1 MYNIKFSSP
10 SVISSSYNS
19 TEIRLMLLLMII
31 YISTRKH
38 KYVSYL
44 KVSYIFSNIS
54 KDDYSDRELKNF
66 IPVWEPEDIRLPLID
81 GVNNGLWEMGVQ
93 QSKMS
98 FFANKLTEEIYNEI
112 LENDAFATTREKI
125 IELSS
130 VSNAKLS
137 RYKLVW

>member
-1 MYNIKFSSP
+1 MYNINFSSP

-44 KVSYIFSNIS
+44 KVCYIFSNLS
-54 KDDYSDRELKNF
+54 KDDYNDRKLKDF

-81 GVNNGLWEMGVQ
+81 GVNNGLWEMDVQ

-98 FFANKLTEEIYNEI
+98 FFSNKLTEEIYNEI

-125 IELSS
+125 LELSS

>member
-10 SVISSSYNS
+10 SIISSSHNS

-31 YISTRKH
+31 YISTRKN

-44 KVSYIFSNIS
+44 KVCYIFSNLS
-54 KDDYSDRELKNF
+54 KDDHNDKNLKSF
-66 IPVWEPEDIRLPLID
+66 ISVWDPEDIRLPLID
-81 GVNNGLWEMGVQ
+81 GVNNGLWEMGIQ
-93 QSKMS
+93 KSKMS
-98 FFANKLTEEIYNEI
+98 FFSNNLTEEIFNDI
-112 LENDAFATTREKI
+112 LENDAFSTTREKI
-125 IELSS
+125 LELSS

>member
-1 MYNIKFSSP
+1 M
-10 SVISSSYNS
+10 
-19 TEIRLMLLLMII
+19 
-31 YISTRKH
+31 
-38 KYVSYL
+38 
-44 KVSYIFSNIS
+44 
-54 KDDYSDRELKNF
+54 KDF

-98 FFANKLTEEIYNEI
+98 FFSNKLTEEIYNEI

-130 VSNAKLS
+130 VSNAKLN